1 MSEPRCTRTDDLIDR
16 LVGDRLTPD
25 DQAHAA
31 TCETCRPVL
40 ARAAAFDTELR
51 RSARSLV
58 VEELPVG
65 ILAPSLGEQV
75 GHGTL
80 ERRGSPGFAAI
91 AVAILILLA
100 ATAVALVPGASPP
113 PAATSTVAPSP
124 TSSIS
129 TRPFVQRFRTTEV
142 IRGQLAK
149 LDYSCNDGGPLASV
163 GPEPD
168 ATVREAAVCVA
179 PGSIGP
185 LLAAVIV
192 GESVRGDVVE
202 LVVKTDIMG
211 DDTSENRALVAD
223 VIAKVFALALIDEG
237 AGQSGGSWARVH
249 VPQLEIGDDIDVVL
263 RQIAFHAER
272 QRTGSYLVV
281 VRGVAAG

>member
-1 MSEPRCTRTDDLIDR
+1 
-16 LVGDRLTPD
+16 
-25 DQAHAA
+25 
-31 TCETCRPVL
+31 
-40 ARAAAFDTELR
+40 
-51 RSARSLV
+51 
-58 VEELPVG
+58 
-65 ILAPSLGEQV
+65 
-75 GHGTL
+75 L
-80 ERRGSPGFAAI
+80 ECA
-91 AVAILILLA
+91 
-100 ATAVALVPGASPP
+100 
-113 PAATSTVAPSP
+113 
-124 TSSIS
+124 
-129 TRPFVQRFRTTEV
+129 
-142 IRGQLAK
+142 
-149 LDYSCNDGGPLASV
+149 
-163 GPEPD
+163 

-237 AGQSGGSWARVH
+237 AGQSGGSWAKVH